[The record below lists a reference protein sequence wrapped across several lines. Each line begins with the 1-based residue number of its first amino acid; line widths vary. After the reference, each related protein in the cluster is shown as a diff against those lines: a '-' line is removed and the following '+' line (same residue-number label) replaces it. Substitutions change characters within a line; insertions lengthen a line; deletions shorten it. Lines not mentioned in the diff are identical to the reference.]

1 MSLGWAGGRAGF
13 AQYRG
18 PSHGKAAATDGK
30 NSTLFMGKRKWWC
43 RDLCSEGWRYQV
55 ISVAAQSEA
64 GMVGGGLGALG
75 SGSGGLLGPGGGAGG
90 LRVGGGGDGRLG
102 ALGPGAGG
110 LRAGGME
117 GTGGWG
123 P

>member
-1 MSLGWAGGRAGF
+1 MEVPGHL
-13 AQYRG
+13 
-18 PSHGKAAATDGK
+18 
-30 NSTLFMGKRKWWC
+30 C
-43 RDLCSEGWRYQV
+43 RSP
-55 ISVAAQSEA
+55 
-64 GMVGGGLGALG
+64 VGGWDGGG
-75 SGSGGLLGPGGGAGG
+75 GGGNGGLRVRVWGPIRAGGGAGG